1 MPCLLLSLEW
11 PRFNPVRNNW
21 VKYLK
26 CGQTNQNSSIYWVFY
41 ENVLLYLA
49 IYLLHPDGSNMLFII
64 EDSALASRFT
74 NPTYVYYD
82 YANHLKNPNTT
93 HKLITVRQLNGLVK
107 ARLNAA
113 VYFPTTKIYT
123 EVE

>member
-21 VKYLK
+21 VKLLK
-26 CGQTNQNSSIYWVFY
+26 CGGTNQNSSIYWVFY
-41 ENVLLYLA
+41 RNVLLYLA

-64 EDSALASRFT
+64 EDSALASRF
-74 NPTYVYYD
+74 NIPTYVYYD
-82 YANHLKNPNTT
+82 YANHLKTPNTT
-93 HKLITVRQLNGLVK
+93 HKLITVRQRNGLVK

-113 VYFPTTKIYT
+113 VCFPTTKIYT